1 MGNTGTDHDETEL
14 AGEQIPDPDAGHFS
28 SLTGIWRSRGY
39 GKLLE
44 IDESGYTL
52 YEETRISCLPVYGGP
67 LSELAE
73 RYVDLVVSPAGNAF
87 SARRATGVTR
97 VGFRRLQALPDTCE
111 ELSDEQAEDPLFNF
125 DVLCANFTE
134 QYGLFPIKNLDWPA
148 QCRRYRAR
156 ITGET
161 DPEALFALMTALIRP
176 LRDGHVRLH
185 APFAQSSAGAHP
197 ALYRRLERELEEADD
212 HRDVLTYLA
221 ELREWLREVI
231 HEDYLEGASHQGG
244 SRLLEWGAIRGQA
257 GYLNIRAMAGQ
268 SGAIGHPAED
278 MAAVDELMPR
288 VLQQLGHLP
297 ALIVDL
303 RGNGGGYDGVAL
315 RLASYLTDR
324 RRLAFSKAAR
334 FGAGYTGR
342 QKITLRPA
350 QTAPYGGQIYLLTS
364 ELTASAAEIFVLSL
378 LQHPRLTLVGEPTQG
393 ILSDTLERHL
403 PNGWFFTLS
412 NELYHSYDGAV
423 YEDVG
428 IPPHIRLPFLARR
441 GRQTGR
447 DPMLERVLYRLIPSG
462 N

>member
-1 MGNTGTDHDETEL
+1 MPIKTPNADHFTR
-14 AGEQIPDPDAGHFS
+14 
-28 SLTGIWRSRGY
+28 LTGIWRSRGY
-39 GKLLE
+39 GKLLV
-44 IDESGYTL
+44 IDEDGYTL
-52 YEETRISCLPVYGGP
+52 YEETRISALPVYGGP

-73 RYVDLVVSPAGNAF
+73 RYVDLVISPGGNAF

-97 VGFRRLQALPDTCE
+97 VGFRRLQCLPAKCE

-125 DVLCANFTE
+125 DVFCANFTE
-134 QYGLFPIKNLDWPA
+134 QYGLFPIKGLDWA
-148 QCRRYRAR
+148 ALCQRYRAR
-156 ITGET
+156 ITSQT
-161 DPEALFALMTALIRP
+161 HPEDLFALMTALIRP
-176 LRDGHVRLH
+176 LKDGHVRLS
-185 APFAQSSAGAHP
+185 APFANSSAAAQP
-197 ALYRRLERELEEADD
+197 SLYRRLERELEEADD

-231 HEDYLEGASHQGG
+231 HEDYLQGRSRQGA
-244 SRLLEWGAIRGQA
+244 SRLLEWGPISDQA

-268 SGAIGHPAED
+268 CGRIGHPSED
-278 MAAVDELMPR
+278 MASIDSLMPR
-288 VLQQLGHLP
+288 VLEELGHLP

-334 FGAGYTGR
+334 AGNGFTGR
-342 QKITLRPA
+342 QKVTLRSA
-350 QTAPYGGQIYLLTS
+350 QTAPYAGNIYLLTS

-412 NELYHSYDGAV
+412 NELYHSYDGAI

-428 IPPHIRLPFLARR
+428 IPPHIRIPFL
-441 GRQTGR
+441 GRQGR
-447 DPMLERVLYRLIPSG
+447 MAGKDPMLERILSQRAPAGL
-462 N
+462 